1 MHFHLFPRSVWLLSQ
16 YASAY
21 PTEHEVSG
29 PRLLDWARHTF
40 HAPMEDDYDEVVEA
54 IFHELAIRIPKG
66 D

>member
-1 MHFHLFPRSVWLLSQ
+1 VHFHLFPRSVWLLSQ